1 MTPEYLLEKI
11 ARHGAAVERLKQER
25 LLRVGEFY
33 EYGEKT
39 AIAFDA
45 ADFVWAYLAI
55 SGHSGAHESRAI
67 RNHIAESIIKILDQ
81 HESAE

>member
-25 LLRVGEFY
+25 LIGVGEFC
-33 EYGEKT
+33 ESGEKT

-55 SGHSGAHESRAI
+55 SGHPGAHESRAI
-67 RNHIAESIIKILDQ
+67 RNHIAESIIQVLDQ
-81 HESAE
+81 HQRAE